1 MLTKKKKLRIA
12 KLLTANWYIG
22 THSTDSAE
30 AIGQISQ
37 NTAELAMEIGGIE
50 LSNLVCQLYD
60 QIPLSYSINEL
71 RAELNKEKE
80 KNYEH

>member
-12 KLLTANWYIG
+12 KLLAANWYIG
-22 THSTDSAE
+22 IHSTNSVE

-37 NTAELAMEIGGIE
+37 NTAELAMEIGGAE
-50 LSNLVCQLYD
+50 LSNLVYELYD
-60 QIPLSYSINEL
+60 QIPLTRSISEL

-80 KNYEH
+80 KNV